1 MARNRVIGLRLTQ
14 DNLHFLYARVEAI
27 IPPTLRE
34 LGRLVAADASAHVG
48 RTKGGDLHVADDMVV
63 TEPEIHGHRMVV
75 KVGPSKRTSW
85 RAKFLEYGTRLMG
98 AYPFLRPARDRH
110 RNAIKQKVRENAA
123 IAAKEI

>member
-14 DNLHFLYARVEAI
+14 DQLHFLNERVEAI

-34 LGRLVAADASAHVG
+34 LGKLVAEDASAHVG

-85 RAKFLEYGTRLMG
+85 RAKFLEFGTRKMG
-98 AYPFLRPARDRH
+98 AHPFLRPARDRH
-110 RNAIKQKVRENAA
+110 KAAVKQKVKENAA
-123 IAAKEI
+123 AAAKVG